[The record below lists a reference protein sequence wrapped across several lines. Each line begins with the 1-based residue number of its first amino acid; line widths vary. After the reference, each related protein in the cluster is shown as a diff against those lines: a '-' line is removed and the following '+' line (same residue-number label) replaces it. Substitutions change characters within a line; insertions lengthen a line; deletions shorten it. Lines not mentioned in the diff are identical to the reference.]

1 MERDNSNSTSKLQEQ
16 REIMNEELIK
26 FNDNILLAMRT
37 IESKEKRYSMIKW
50 ILETYKKSIV
60 TVQENKITT
69 EKSLLFLAGDE
80 RIDLSKYEIV
90 LKEKREE
97 LKHKEYEEFEKQ
109 FLEEIKPE
117 VIKLKQEWMNGV
129 LKELNELVSKYVF
142 YLKSV
147 EVGHIYVNQDKEIH
161 ASFTCTI
168 DIE

>member
-16 REIMNEELIK
+16 REIMNAELIK

-80 RIDLSKYEIV
+80 RIDLSKYEIS
-90 LKEKREE
+90 L
-97 LKHKEYEEFEKQ
+97 H
-109 FLEEIKPE
+109 
-117 VIKLKQEWMNGV
+117 
-129 LKELNELVSKYVF
+129 
-142 YLKSV
+142 
-147 EVGHIYVNQDKEIH
+147 
-161 ASFTCTI
+161 
-168 DIE
+168 